1 MGKPVSITISH
12 DLGRDAALARL
23 RGGVDTIRDRLGMVR
38 MQLVEERAPDGFEI
52 VTDVLS
58 QQELE
63 DIAANYK
70 RVAGFQV
77 EGLNAKPPIVHVQ
90 A

>member
-1 MGKPVSITISH
+1 MLWQGMG
-12 DLGRDAALARL
+12 LGWGVAAIEQ
-23 RGGVDTIRDRLGMVR
+23 V
-38 MQLVEERAPDGFEI
+38 MQLVEERAPDGYNV

-58 QQELE
+58 QRELE

-77 EGLNAKPPIVHVQ
+77 EGLNAKPPIVQ
-90 A
+90 L

>member
-1 MGKPVSITISH
+1 VLLNRKNGPEQV
-12 DLGRDAALARL
+12 
-23 RGGVDTIRDRLGMVR
+23 
-38 MQLVEERAPDGFEI
+38 MQLVEERAPDGFEV

-58 QQELE
+58 QKELE

-77 EGLNAKPPIVHVQ
+77 EALNAKPPIVSGD
-90 A
+90 ARARA

>member
-1 MGKPVSITISH
+1 
-12 DLGRDAALARL
+12 
-23 RGGVDTIRDRLGMVR
+23 
-38 MQLVEERAPDGFEI
+38 MQLVEERAPEGYSV

-70 RVAGFQV
+70 RVGGFQV
-77 EGLNAKPPIVHVQ
+77 EALNAKPPIVSVQ
-90 A
+90 GAARRTSAV

>member
-1 MGKPVSITISH
+1 
-12 DLGRDAALARL
+12 
-23 RGGVDTIRDRLGMVR
+23 
-38 MQLVEERAPDGFEI
+38 MQLVEERAPDGFDK

-63 DIAANYK
+63 DFSTNYQ

-77 EGLNAKPPIVHVQ
+77 EALNARPPIVTVP
-90 A
+90 AAG

>member
-1 MGKPVSITISH
+1 M
-12 DLGRDAALARL
+12 
-23 RGGVDTIRDRLGMVR
+23 
-38 MQLVEERAPDGFEI
+38 VEERAPDGFNV

-58 QQELE
+58 LKELE

-77 EGLNAKPPIVHVQ
+77 EGLNAKPPIVRIPTG
-90 A
+90 AD

>member
-1 MGKPVSITISH
+1 
-12 DLGRDAALARL
+12 
-23 RGGVDTIRDRLGMVR
+23 
-38 MQLVEERAPDGFEI
+38 MQLVEERAPDGYKV

-63 DIAANYK
+63 DVAANYK

-77 EGLNAKPPIVHVQ
+77 EALNAKPPIVSKD
-90 A
+90 ARATK

>member
-1 MGKPVSITISH
+1 
-12 DLGRDAALARL
+12 
-23 RGGVDTIRDRLGMVR
+23 
-38 MQLVEERAPDGFEI
+38 MQLVEERAPDGFKE

-58 QQELE
+58 RQELE
-63 DIAANYK
+63 EIAANYK

-77 EGLNAKPPIVHVQ
+77 EGLNAKPPIVPRPRVLPG